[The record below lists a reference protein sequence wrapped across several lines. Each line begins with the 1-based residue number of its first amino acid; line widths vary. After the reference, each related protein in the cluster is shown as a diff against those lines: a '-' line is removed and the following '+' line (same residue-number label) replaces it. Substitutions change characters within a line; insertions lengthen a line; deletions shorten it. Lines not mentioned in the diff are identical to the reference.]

1 MPYEA
6 ETLIIGCGNLLF
18 KDDGFGPFVIQALE
32 KHFENKE
39 MPESTMFIDA
49 GTAAP
54 YYIFSLPEEIWKKII
69 VVDIIMF
76 GAEPGTLRFFTPDEI
91 PETKYQDAHAP
102 IDSGSLKEL
111 VDLGIDVKILG
122 CQPKEI
128 SSPDVDMGL
137 TEPVEEA
144 VPKAVEIILQNI

>member
-6 ETLIIGCGNLLF
+6 ETLVIGCGNLLF

-32 KHFENKE
+32 KEFENKE

-54 YYIFSLPEEIWKKII
+54 YYIFSLPEEMWKKII
-69 VVDIIMF
+69 VVDVVVF
-76 GAEPGTLRFFTPDEI
+76 GAEPGTLRFFTADEI
-91 PETKYQDAHAP
+91 PATKYQDAHAP
-102 IDSGSLKEL
+102 IDSGALNEL

-128 SSPDVDMGL
+128 SSPDVEMGL
-137 TEPVEEA
+137 TDPVEKA
-144 VPKAVEIILQNI
+144 VPKAVEMILEII